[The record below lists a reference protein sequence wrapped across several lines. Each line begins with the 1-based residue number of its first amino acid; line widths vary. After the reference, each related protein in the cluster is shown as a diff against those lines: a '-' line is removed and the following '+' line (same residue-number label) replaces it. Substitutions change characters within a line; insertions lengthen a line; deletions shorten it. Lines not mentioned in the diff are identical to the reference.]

1 MTKRMSKKD
10 MAFEIKF
17 YEGILARQPD
27 FIEAL
32 SALGDLYT
40 YGGYFSEGLEI
51 DLKLRRLKPDDPTVL
66 YNLACSY
73 SLMGRI
79 DYALRTIK
87 KAINCG
93 YADFQH
99 LEADEDL
106 NNLRKDTRFKRYFQR
121 VKNKKISR
129 STKEKFYEKK

>member
-1 MTKRMSKKD
+1 